1 VAAASRRLRITS
13 RRTSLVMSRAPIALP
28 FFGGRIPGLQ
38 IVKRENLKMR
48 LILPEPNIL
57 SLDEC

>member
-1 VAAASRRLRITS
+1 
-13 RRTSLVMSRAPIALP
+13 MSRAPIALP